1 MNTILAGNSDE
12 SISIMTDALRR
23 RQHSLTSGKPDDDL
37 FKELLQGSYPLVILS
52 DFSEEGLQFIR
63 KIRALETG
71 KRYTIIAV
79 ISKEQLDQ
87 IHRLL
92 DADVDQYI
100 VESLFDRDRL
110 DVRLAFAEKMA
121 RNKEGQ
127 FLIEQKLKESEARSR
142 SILRT
147 TVDAIITI
155 DNRGSIRTF
164 NRAAENLFK
173 YEASEV
179 VGKNVKVLMPHPY
192 KREHD
197 DYMENYHKTG
207 KRKIIGIGR
216 DVTGRRKDGST
227 FPMYL
232 AVSEVNVNGNRL
244 YTGIIRDITE
254 QRRLEQEI
262 LRISEHERRRIGQD
276 LHDGLGQMLT
286 GIRLINRNIAHSLHE
301 ENHPLAGEL
310 DDITR
315 LLKEADEFARNLSRG
330 LIPVELDGNGLN
342 AALERLVHNAERL
355 LNISCTLTL
364 GSNIQFH
371 DNTSLIHLY
380 RIAQEATS
388 NAVKHGNA
396 SEVHITLKADEE
408 KLTLQI
414 DDNGTG
420 FAPDWDEKKG
430 LGVRI
435 MMFRARLIGA
445 NVDISDSNLGGASV
459 IVTLL
464 SVGSTYY
471 IQDSKP

>member
-1 MNTILAGNSDE
+1 MNTLLAGYSGE
-12 SISIMTDALRR
+12 SFIILTDALKRR
-23 RQHSLTSGKPDDDL
+23 HHTVTSGKPGH
-37 FKELLQGSYPLVILS
+37 ELLEELTRKNYPLIILS
-52 DFSEEGLQFIR
+52 DFTEEALHFSR
-63 KIRALETG
+63 NIRALENG

-79 ISKEQLDQ
+79 VSGGQLDH

-100 VESLFDRDRL
+100 VESLFDELRL

-155 DNRGSIRTF
+155 DDQGHIRTF
-164 NRAAENLFK
+164 NRAAEKLFL
-173 YEASEV
+173 YDASEV
-179 VGKNVKVLMPHPY
+179 IGKNVKVLMPHPY
-192 KREHD
+192 RREHD
-197 DYMENYHKTG
+197 EYIDNYHRTG

-216 DVTGRRKDGST
+216 DVTGRRKDGTT

-232 AVSEVNVNGNRL
+232 AVSEVNVNGQRL

-254 QRRLEQEI
+254 QRRLEQEV

-286 GIRLINRNIAHSLHE
+286 GISLINRNIAHSLHE
-301 ENHPLAGEL
+301 ENHPLAGEV
-310 DDITR
+310 DEITN
-315 LLKEADEFARNLSRG
+315 LIKEADEFARNLSRG
-330 LIPVELDGNGLN
+330 LIPVEFEGDGFH
-342 AALERLVHNAERL
+342 AALERLVQNAERL

-364 GSNIQFH
+364 GSNIHFE
-371 DNTSLIHLY
+371 DSTSLTHLY

-396 SEVHITLKADEE
+396 SEVHITLRADDE
-408 KLTLQI
+408 KLTLRI

-420 FAPDWDEKKG
+420 FASDWDEKKG

-445 NVDISDSNLGGASV
+445 NVDISDSHLGGASV
-459 IVTLL
+459 LVTLL
-464 SVGSTYY
+464 HVGSTYS
-471 IQDSKP
+471 IKD

>member
-1 MNTILAGNSDE
+1 
-12 SISIMTDALRR
+12 MTDALKR
-23 RQHSLTSGKPDDDL
+23 RQHTITSGKPTD
-37 FKELLQGSYPLVILS
+37 ELLEKLTKGHYPLVILS
-52 DFSEEGLQFIR
+52 DFTEEALQFSR
-63 KIRALETG
+63 NIRALETG
-71 KRYTIIAV
+71 KRYTIVAV
-79 ISKEQLDQ
+79 ISQGQLDHV
-87 IHRLL
+87 HRLL
-92 DADVDQYI
+92 DADIDQYI
-100 VESLFDRDRL
+100 VESLFDQDRL

-155 DNRGSIRTF
+155 DDRGTIRTF
-164 NRAAENLFK
+164 NRAAEKLFQFA
-173 YEASEV
+173 ASEV
-179 VGKNVKVLMPHPY
+179 IGKNVKVLMPHPY
-192 KREHD
+192 RREHD
-197 DYMENYHKTG
+197 DYMENYHRTG

-216 DVTGRRKDGST
+216 DVTGKRKDGST

-232 AVSEVNVNGNRL
+232 AVSEVNINGQRL

-286 GIRLINRNIAHSLHE
+286 GISLINRNIAHSLHE
-301 ENHPLAGEL
+301 ENHPMASEL
-310 DDITR
+310 DDITS

-330 LIPVELDGNGLN
+330 LIPVELDDNGLN
-342 AALERLVHNAERL
+342 AALERLVQNAERL

-371 DNTSLIHLY
+371 DNTSLTHLY

-396 SEVHITLKADEE
+396 SEVHITLRADEE
-408 KLTLQI
+408 KLTLRI

-420 FAPDWDEKKG
+420 FAPNWDEKKG

-445 NVDISDSNLGGASV
+445 NVDISDSELGGASV
-459 IVTLL
+459 LVTLL
-464 SVGSTYY
+464 SVGSTYF
-471 IQDSKP
+471 IKDS